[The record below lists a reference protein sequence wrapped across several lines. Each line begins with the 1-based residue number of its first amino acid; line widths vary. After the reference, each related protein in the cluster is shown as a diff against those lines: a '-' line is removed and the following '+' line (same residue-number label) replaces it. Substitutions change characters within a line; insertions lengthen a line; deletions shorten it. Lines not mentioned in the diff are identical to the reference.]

1 VPADQGPSEP
11 NRREFWSDL
20 RRDRVSLWPGIQQ
33 DFADAREKWREFIAE
48 VRQRRQ
54 LDHRMK
60 QRITGVENPT
70 PRQFRD
76 AVKSIDGELREL
88 KRIEQ
93 RVLRDERKRR

>member
-1 VPADQGPSEP
+1 VPGNEVPSEP
-11 NRREFWSDL
+11 NRREFLSDV
-20 RRDRVSLWPGIQQ
+20 RRDSISLWPGIQQ
-33 DFADAREKWREFIAE
+33 DFHEAREKWREFIAE

-60 QRITGVENPT
+60 QRITGVENPS

-93 RVLRDERKRR
+93 HVLRDERKRR

>member
-1 VPADQGPSEP
+1 MPADQGPPEP
-11 NRREFWSDL
+11 NRREFWSGL
-20 RRDRVSLWPGIQQ
+20 RRDHDSLWPGIQQ
-33 DFADAREKWREFIAE
+33 DFSDAREKWREFIAE

-70 PRQFRD
+70 PRQFRN